1 MFPTKLLDLAA
12 FQLSITNE
20 GFLMEYLFASAG
32 HSVELVKF
40 SRSKAKHI
48 FTEFGVSS
56 GHVFQP
62 RLNFSPAVW

>member
-1 MFPTKLLDLAA
+1 
-12 FQLSITNE
+12 
-20 GFLMEYLFASAG
+20 MEYLFASAG